1 MSTLKVDSMQCV
13 STNTSISM
21 NNSVYFPTG
30 TLTDGATISWDVFDN
45 PTCQVT
51 LGGNRTVAAPDNMV
65 DGGFYSILII
75 QDGTGSRTLSWNAV
89 YKFNA
94 GSAPTLTTTAGG
106 KDLLIFRSDGTNM
119 LEAGRSIGIA

>member
-1 MSTLKVDSMQCV
+1 MSILKVDSMQCV

-30 TLTDGATISWDVFDN
+30 TLTDGATINWDVFDN

-51 LGGNRTVAAPDNMV
+51 LGGNRTLAAPTNMV

-75 QDGTGSRTLSWNAV
+75 QDGTGSRTLTFNSV

-94 GSAPTLTTTAGG
+94 GSAPTLSTAGG
-106 KDLLIFRSDGTNM
+106 AKDLLIFRSDGTNM

>member
-1 MSTLKVDSMQCV
+1 MSILKVDSMQCV
-13 STNTSISM
+13 STDTSISM
-21 NNSVYFPTG
+21 NNAVYFPTG
-30 TLTDGATISWDVFDN
+30 TLTDGATINWNVFDN

-51 LGGNRTVAAPDNMV
+51 LGGNRTLAAPTNMV

-75 QDGTGSRTLSWNAV
+75 QDGTGSRTLSWNSV

-94 GSAPTLTTTAGG
+94 ATAPTLTTTAGG

-119 LEAGRSIGIA
+119 LEAGRSLGIA